1 MVSPAGTADP
11 MWNDEKQPW
20 PPPWVV
26 SRCMEEELLLNFCV
40 SNNSYYHY
48 SRIYVGK
55 CSISICSRFI
65 IISI

>member
-55 CSISICSRFI
+55 C
-65 IISI
+65 